1 MVSSTEDGQAEPG
14 LKRMGQMHDSG
25 YKFLFSAPEFVRDL
39 ILGFVPDEW
48 LHGLDFSTLE
58 PYPGSY
64 ITEDFRHRADDVVWR
79 LKVGGEWIYL
89 YLLIEFQST
98 VDPYMA
104 LRMMVYQGLLF
115 QDMIRKNDAR
125 KGRLPPVLPIVLYNG
140 RHPWTACQDVY
151 ELIAPVPSLVE
162 QFKPHARYLLIDEQ
176 AYSDTDLASQRNL
189 MAAIFRLEQNP
200 AATAEVLLS
209 LDEWLHDRPQLE
221 RMVVVWVRAMLM
233 HRPGL
238 DVHLPEVDNLRE
250 LKIML
255 ADHWVEW
262 GRECKAEG
270 MQQGMQQGEALA
282 LQKLLAKRFGAVTPA
297 VLEAIAHASPEQIDI
312 WLDRLLDAEN
322 MDAVFAP

>member
-1 MVSSTEDGQAEPG
+1 MVTSTEDGQAEPEF
-14 LKRMGQMHDSG
+14 KRMDRIHDSG

-39 ILGFVPDEW
+39 IIGFVPDKW

-79 LKVGGEWIYL
+79 LKVGGDWVYL

-104 LRMMVYQGLLF
+104 LRMMVYQGLLY

-140 RHPWTACQDVY
+140 RQPWTACKDVY
-151 ELIAPVPSLVE
+151 DLIASVPGLVD
-162 QFKPHARYLLIDEQ
+162 QFKPHTRYLLIDEQ

-200 AATAEVLLS
+200 AATADVLRS

-221 RMVVVWVRAMLM
+221 RMVVVWIRAMLM

-250 LKIML
+250 LKVML

-270 MQQGMQQGEALA
+270 MQQGEALA
-282 LQKLLAKRFGAVTPA
+282 LQKLLAKRFGAITPA
-297 VLEAIAHASPEQIDI
+297 VLEAIAKASPEQIDI